1 MQRIT
6 RDTTSCASEFLSALE
21 SKVQLLQRYF
31 PPSVASL
38 YAIPR
43 SGSEDSLQWW
53 SDLGGQPLPYSN
65 LDPTAQQALL
75 VRYNQR
81 QDAIGRLVE
90 ELQQRGKADDA
101 STLRTLI
108 GAPDLANLYSLNQE
122 PVIIRW
128 GLPPQL
134 PPAAAPLTPADTS
147 PAPSTKMAPR
157 RWWLRLPLWLI
168 LLPLLLLLLWLLWTW
183 RGGLWHL
190 LHPVK
195 IGNYAC
201 TQGAQPP
208 DFAVVLDTS
217 GSMNLNINTSPD
229 DERWLNQVGENLP
242 DSNPRKARILAEPTR
257 LTVAKQAFESMIGQL
272 HPDIQT
278 RLITFRGCQGTVDHG
293 VFAQNSRPQL
303 ISDVQRLGA
312 DGGTPLAASLV
323 EAASKVDGR
332 FQDSLVVMFVDGED
346 GCDQNA
352 CDVSAQIARQQPR
365 LRVNVVN
372 ISDSTLSNCIAEN
385 TGGRVYAANEVGEV
399 QRMLREAVEEV
410 ANTPACEDATAAE

>member
-6 RDTTSCASEFLSALE
+6 RDTTSYAPELLSALE
-21 SKVQLLQRYF
+21 STVQLLHRYF

-43 SGSEDSLQWW
+43 SGSENSLQWW

-65 LDPTAQQALL
+65 LDTTAQQALL

-81 QDAIGRLVE
+81 QEAIGRLVE

-122 PVIIRW
+122 PVVIRW
-128 GLPPQL
+128 GLPPQA
-134 PPAAAPLTPADTS
+134 PPAAAPFTPADTS
-147 PAPSTKMAPR
+147 PAPSRKKTSR

-168 LLPLLLLLLWLLWTW
+168 LIPLLLLLLWLLWTW

-190 LHPVK
+190 VHPVK
-195 IGNYAC
+195 VGNYAC

-217 GSMNLNINTSPD
+217 GSMNLNINTSAD
-229 DERWLNQVGENLP
+229 DEAWLNQIGDNLP
-242 DSNPRKARILAEPTR
+242 DSNPRKARLLAEPTR
-257 LTVAKQAFESMIGQL
+257 LTVAKQAFDSMIGQL

-293 VFAQNSRPQL
+293 VFARDSRPQL
-303 ISDVQRLGA
+303 ITGVDQLGA
-312 DGGTPLAASLV
+312 DGGTPLAASLIA
-323 EAASKVDGR
+323 AASKVDGR
-332 FQDSLVVMFVDGED
+332 FQDALVVMFVDGED
-346 GCDQNA
+346 GCHQNA

-410 ANTPACEDATAAE
+410 AKTPSCADAIVSE